1 MVLPAGIAGVAF
13 YGVDASVF
21 HLFHS
26 TRLSK
31 QYQDQYACAFAD
43 KILKAAR
50 QLSSFP
56 ESGILKREMLM
67 SKYGFR
73 ALFIDQYVLIYKIQG
88 ETVYIYHLKDAR
100 KDYIHQIFGLEP

>member
-1 MVLPAGIAGVAF
+1 MKVEWLYEARNEYRDILQFYRGQVGTKYARAF
-13 YGVDASVF
+13 
-21 HLFHS
+21 
-26 TRLSK
+26 T
-31 QYQDQYACAFAD
+31 D

-56 ESGILKREMLM
+56 ESGVLKRETLM
-67 SKYGFR
+67 GKYGFR

-100 KDYIHQIFGLEP
+100 KDYIYQIFGLEP

>member
-1 MVLPAGIAGVAF
+1 MKVEWLYEARNEYRDILQF
-13 YGVDASVF
+13 YRGQVG
-21 HLFHS
+21 
-26 TRLSK
+26 TK
-31 QYQDQYACAFAD
+31 YARTFAD

-56 ESGILKREMLM
+56 ESGVLKRETLM
-67 SKYGFR
+67 GKYGFR

-100 KDYIHQIFGLEP
+100 KDYIYQIFGLEP